1 MTPVRLLVLSL
12 AAAVSGVAAAS
23 ADPTPAGSWPQ
34 APAAIEGR
42 LGEPLS
48 NGVLRFKLVEV
59 RSARPQDH
67 PESVVPL
74 ASEKVMVVTA
84 RLRNLSPQAF
94 AERLTYTLDEN
105 GEASFK
111 IPQHFLTPIALR
123 IPPGG
128 TAAQSAVFPVDK
140 ALVPTTLLLQC
151 SSCGQNFKPLRVT
164 LPSPPP

>member
-23 ADPTPAGSWPQ
+23 ADPTPAGERPQ
-34 APAAIEGR
+34 MPAVIEGR

-48 NGVLRFKLVEV
+48 NGVLRFKVVEV
-59 RSARPQDH
+59 RSARPEDH

-84 RLRNLSPQAF
+84 RMRNVSPQAF
-94 AERLTYTLDEN
+94 AERLTYTLDQN

-123 IPPGG
+123 ILPGA
-128 TAAQSAVFPVDK
+128 TAQQSALFPVDK
-140 ALVPTTLLLQC
+140 TLVPTTLIFQC
-151 SSCGQNFKPLRVT
+151 SSCGQNFKPFRVT
-164 LPSPPP
+164 LPSPAP